1 MYLVF
6 HRTTCYHWPSI
17 EVAFFLIFVYFQ
29 IWWVLFILSVRLSFP
44 PKNLPPSSCGFLS
57 IRSERE
63 WRLNEL
69 LLTEKEICSITP
81 PQRSF
86 SAASAAQSFE
96 IIHSEYFQ
104 PFEDT
109 KNAFPFSHTSI
120 CNTLTHTETYTY
132 THKDSQSSHRN
143 RGGDKSWVFVSVF
156 VVMFSTG
163 VLQKCSS
170 PPPWHYNTPPPPLCN
185 STNIAI
191 SPNRDTLSGGLCCH
205 L

>member
-1 MYLVF
+1 MLSLTLNWSSFFPNFCLFSDLMSSF
-6 HRTTCYHWPSI
+6 HLKRQTLIPSKQSATI
-17 EVAFFLIFVYFQ
+17 FLWFPVHQ
-29 IWWVLFILSVRLSFP
+29 IWKGVKVKWATANWKGNLLHHTSTALVL
-44 PKNLPPSSCGFLS
+44 
-57 IRSERE
+57 
-63 WRLNEL
+63 
-69 LLTEKEICSITP
+69 CSISSSELWDN
-81 PQRSF
+81 SF
-86 SAASAAQSFE
+86 W
-96 IIHSEYFQ
+96 IFQ

-170 PPPWHYNTPPPPLCN
+170 PPPWHYNILPPPLCN